1 MQYPER
7 VVNLLKVR
15 VGGSRLEFCQ
25 GVGLG
30 LMLFTALAGTAWA
43 QGGGQGRGQGG
54 MQGGMQ
60 GGIQGRPQGGPQPGM
75 QPAMQ
80 PIPPPTGG
88 TAANPSGLPHAIGDD
103 TFAQALQRMLIA
115 TMATNPKNEALTPL
129 HLRYELKITDYKNK
143 PHTGTYETW
152 ISKAGVH
159 TAIHTDAY
167 DDSDLTKGDGVWAL
181 EKGLRPLRIMEFAEV
196 HMMYRSVLLTAM
208 RGDQKMKP
216 RTVDGVA
223 LTCGGSDDRGA
234 VCFDPA
240 TGYISLI
247 IKDTEKVAY
256 EDWKQVGPL
265 HLAATVRKTYGK
277 HELFEAKLTDSSV
290 EVSSDALAIP
300 AGAIQE
306 PAGTRLDEQRG
317 LVFRAEAHPQLPM
330 NMRKPG
336 GPQPTPAVN
345 GQAQLHV
352 WVDDKG
358 MVSKATVED
367 ADDKEAAD
375 AGYSRATLLQF
386 IPDVESGKPAA
397 FETSYYMRSMGG
409 FGGGGMGRGRGGGM
423 GAPGGDGGGDAPG
436 TTPGAPPSG
445 GSGGPGGM

>member
-1 MQYPER
+1 MQ
-7 VVNLLKVR
+7 
-15 VGGSRLEFCQ
+15 
-25 GVGLG
+25 
-30 LMLFTALAGTAWA
+30 A
-43 QGGGQGRGQGG
+43 
-54 MQGGMQ
+54 
-60 GGIQGRPQGGPQPGM
+60 GPQAGAQAGA

-80 PIPPPTGG
+80 VIAPPTGG
-88 TAANPSGLPHAIGDD
+88 TPANPSGLPHAMGDD
-103 TFAQALQRMLIA
+103 TLAQALQRVLIA
-115 TMATNPKNEALTPL
+115 TMATNAKNQALTPL
-129 HLRYELKITDYKNK
+129 HLRYELQITDYKNK

-152 ISKAGVH
+152 ISKDGVR

-167 DDSDLTKGDGVWAL
+167 DESDLTKADGVWAI

-196 HMMYRSVLLTAM
+196 HMMYRSVLVTAM

-240 TGYISLI
+240 TGYVALV

-265 HLAATVRKTYGK
+265 HLAGTVRRTYGK
-277 HELFEAKLTDSSV
+277 HELFEAKLIDASTEISP
-290 EVSSDALAIP
+290 DALAVP

-306 PAGTRLDEQRG
+306 PAGTRIDEQRG
-317 LVFRAEAHPQLPM
+317 LVFSKEAHPQLPM

-336 GPQPTPAVN
+336 GPQPTPAVA
-345 GQAQLHV
+345 GQAQLRV
-352 WVDDKG
+352 WVDEKG

-386 IPDVESGKPAA
+386 IPDVENGKVVG
-397 FETSYYMRSMGG
+397 FETSYYMHSMGG
-409 FGGGGMGRGRGGGM
+409 FGGGMGMGRGGKGGGGM
-423 GAPGGDGGGDAPG
+423 EGGGGGEAPGE
-436 TTPGAPPSG
+436 TPGAPPSG
-445 GSGGPGGM
+445 GPGGM

>member
-1 MQYPER
+1 
-7 VVNLLKVR
+7 VNLLKNRDEVNR
-15 VGGSRLEFCQ
+15 MAGWR

-30 LMLFTALAGTAWA
+30 LVMFTALAGTAWA
-43 QGGGQGRGQGG
+43 QGGGQGRGGGQGG
-54 MQGGMQ
+54 MQGGGMQ
-60 GGIQGRPQGGPQPGM
+60 GGARPGM
-75 QPAMQ
+75 QAGAQGGMQ
-80 PIPPPTGG
+80 SIPPPAGG
-88 TAANPSGLPHAIGDD
+88 TAANPSGLPRAMGDD
-103 TFAQALQRMLIA
+103 TLAQALQRMLIA

-152 ISKAGVH
+152 ITKGGVH

-167 DDSDLTKGDGVWAL
+167 DDSDLTKADGVWAI
-181 EKGLRPLRIMEFAEV
+181 EKGLRPLRIVEFAEV
-196 HMMYRSVLLTAM
+196 HMMYRSVLIGAM

-223 LTCGGSDDRGA
+223 LTCGGDDARGA

-240 TGYISLI
+240 TGYIALI

-290 EVSSDALAIP
+290 EVSADALAVP

-317 LVFRAEAHPQLPM
+317 LVFSKEAHPQLPM

-336 GPQPTPAVN
+336 GPQPTPGVA

-386 IPDVESGKPAA
+386 IPDVENGKAVG

-409 FGGGGMGRGRGGGM
+409 GGGGMGRGGR
-423 GAPGGDGGGDAPG
+423 GDGGMEGGGEGPG
-436 TTPGAPPSG
+436 STPGAPPSE
-445 GSGGPGGM
+445 GPGGM